1 MGRTARWLRG
11 LLPRKKADPREPP
24 LEQKDKRRWGFVKSF
39 REKEL
44 RRGEPPPPTPLEAS
58 PAVSEERK
66 GSYRETPRSYVMVAE
81 GRQNERAIAVAAA
94 TAAAAEAT
102 MAAAQAV
109 AVVAR
114 LTSSRLT
121 VVGLAG
127 GKREEWAAVKIQS
140 ALRGYLARRALR
152 ALRGL
157 VKLQALV
164 RGNIVRKQAAQTLR
178 CMEALVRVQA
188 RARACR
194 ALRSERSC
202 ADKCPPPRA
211 GPPTPEKYER
221 TVRANASNSD
231 RSCALK
237 RNPSNNA
244 GNIAAWNMFHRW
256 MEERYWNSRE
266 TAAKKAGSSAS
277 MDDERSSKIL
287 EVEDPVKT
295 QLTHERNNHHQ
306 CACSTLTP
314 DRKSHSFTTVQDSP
328 LKDSSTLQQSV
339 RSPPSVAM
347 QRCLSSMRFPF
358 ESVDF
363 GASPQFLYTSYR
375 RGDARKGCFTPSKN
389 ECPRSLFG
397 GSADY
402 PNYMAN
408 TESSRAKARSQSAPK
423 QRPENDKSG
432 SGSLQRSSALHAKL
446 ANSAYAGAG
455 RLDSLGMPL
464 GI

>member
-1 MGRTARWLRG
+1 MGRVARWLRG
-11 LLPRKKADPREPP
+11 LLPGKKADPREPP

-44 RRGEPPPPTPLEAS
+44 RRGELPPPTPLEAS
-58 PAVSEERK
+58 LAVSEERK
-66 GSYRETPRSYVMVAE
+66 GSYRETPGSYVMVAE
-81 GRQNERAIAVAAA
+81 GQQNERAIAVAAA
-94 TAAAAEAT
+94 AEAAV
-102 MAAAQAV
+102 AAAQAV
-109 AVVAR
+109 ALVAR
-114 LTSSRLT
+114 LTSSRRT

-127 GKREEWAAVKIQS
+127 RKREEWAAIKIQS

-188 RARACR
+188 RARTCR
-194 ALRSERSC
+194 ALRSERSSS
-202 ADKCPPPRA
+202 DKCPPPRA
-211 GPPTPEKYER
+211 GPPNPEKYER

-231 RSCALK
+231 GSCALK
-237 RNPSNNA
+237 RNASNSA
-244 GNIAAWNMFHRW
+244 GNIAAWNLFHRW
-256 MEERYWNSRE
+256 MEERYRNSRE
-266 TAAKKAGSSAS
+266 AAARKAGSSAS
-277 MDDERSSKIL
+277 MDDEKSSKIL
-287 EVEDPVKT
+287 EGDPAKT
-295 QLTHERNNHHQ
+295 QLTHGRTNYHQ
-306 CACSTLTP
+306 YSCATLTP
-314 DRKSHSFTTVQDSP
+314 DRNSRSFTTVQDSP
-328 LKDSSTLQQSV
+328 LKDFSTLQQSL

-347 QRCLSSMRFPF
+347 QRCLSSMRFPL
-358 ESVDF
+358 ESVDL
-363 GASPQFLYTSYR
+363 GASPQFLYTSSR
-375 RGDARKGCFTPSKN
+375 RGDARKGCFTPSKS
-389 ECPRSLFG
+389 ECARRLFG

-446 ANSAYAGAG
+446 ANRAYTGAG
-455 RLDSLGMPL
+455 RLDGLGMPP